1 MEVVIRRTRKDITE
15 RKSTKETA
23 MTRIEKYNRM
33 KELGVKHYIVSCCH
47 LTEDGQ
53 KCWFKDS
60 GFISCHYTDEEFERE
75 IARLERQGYNM
86 FDVIHLH

>member
-1 MEVVIRRTRKDITE
+1 
-15 RKSTKETA
+15 

-47 LTEDGQ
+47 LTEDGT
-53 KCWFKDS
+53 KSWFKDK
-60 GFISCHYTDEEFERE
+60 GFISCHYTDEEFENE